1 MSARRTRKR
10 KLATLLDT
18 MIKQKFEA
26 GDNSDTVEQSG
37 STLEA
42 DLSHLHLPGPET
54 KRIRSDTSEEATT
67 SRIVNNIGV
76 KGFNLLV
83 QLSNHIPQSFKS
95 LKVQCSQHILTT
107 GCKRIFEDEEVQQLL
122 ADVDSIPELNSEIF
136 GKPPDTILWEATHAY
151 GLPMLAFLG
160 PPVTN
165 CLSCNS
171 PLQEN
176 HRPTSV
182 VCYTLDG
189 PIPALKITLRC
200 RACQINYRYSQYG
213 SKDDGYTYYRDHV
226 RQFVEASQVCYIERR
241 CCELW
246 NAAR

>member
-1 MSARRTRKR
+1 MQSAYSYHWLQENLR
-10 KLATLLDT
+10 
-18 MIKQKFEA
+18 
-26 GDNSDTVEQSG
+26 GW
-37 STLEA
+37 
-42 DLSHLHLPGPET
+42 
-54 KRIRSDTSEEATT
+54 RSATT
-67 SRIVNNIGV
+67 ACRRWQHSRIQHW
-76 KGFNLLV
+76 NL
-83 QLSNHIPQSFKS
+83 
-95 LKVQCSQHILTT
+95 
-107 GCKRIFEDEEVQQLL
+107 
-122 ADVDSIPELNSEIF
+122 
-136 GKPPDTILWEATHAY
+136 GKPPDTILWEATHAC

-226 RQFVEASQVCYIERR
+226 RPFVEASQVCYIERR

>member
-1 MSARRTRKR
+1 MQSAYSYHWLQENLR
-10 KLATLLDT
+10 
-18 MIKQKFEA
+18 
-26 GDNSDTVEQSG
+26 GW
-37 STLEA
+37 
-42 DLSHLHLPGPET
+42 
-54 KRIRSDTSEEATT
+54 RSATT
-67 SRIVNNIGV
+67 ACRRWQHSQIEQW
-76 KGFNLLV
+76 NLWKT
-83 QLSNHIPQSFKS
+83 SWYHS
-95 LKVQCSQHILTT
+95 LGSYPCVRTSMLT
-107 GCKRIFEDEEVQQLL
+107 FV
-122 ADVDSIPELNSEIF
+122 
-136 GKPPDTILWEATHAY
+136 
-151 GLPMLAFLG
+151 G

-189 PIPALKITLRC
+189 PIPVLKITLHC
-200 RACQINYRYSQYG
+200 RACQKNYRYSQYG